1 MQELKNDLQNEI
13 KSHLKESITGNHIHN
28 KAKDLNKIEV
38 IYNYLI
44 KRTILSY
51 YQITASRKDLL
62 TSIGKKS
69 CKKP

>member
-1 MQELKNDLQNEI
+1 MLELKNDLQNEI

-44 KRTILSY
+44 KRTILS
-51 YQITASRKDLL
+51 
-62 TSIGKKS
+62 
-69 CKKP
+69 